1 MNAFDRD
8 NFEWY
13 TNASAEELEQ
23 WYEQASISDL
33 HYMLRLVQEELT
45 SLRLVEMDGL
55 EVEVDNYKET
65 AKAVIDRFT
74 LKG

>member
-23 WYEQASISDL
+23 WYDEASIGEL

-45 SLRLVEMDGL
+45 SLRLAEMEGL
-55 EVEVDNYKET
+55 EFEVDNYKET
-65 AKAVIDRFT
+65 AAAIINRFT

>member
-1 MNAFDRD
+1 MNDFDRD

-23 WYEQASISDL
+23 WYDEASTEEL
-33 HYMLRLVQEELT
+33 QYMLRLVQEELT
-45 SLRLVEMDGL
+45 NLKVQEMDRL
-55 EVEVDNYKET
+55 EYGISFFKPDADTVLNKF
-65 AKAVIDRFT
+65 R